1 MLLKLLKT
9 FIYFIFIS
17 FFLLSISRSEIV
29 EKITISGNDRISNET
44 IQMFSEVSI
53 NDDLKKFEVNSV
65 LKRLY
70 NTNYFENVTV
80 SFNNNILEIYVK
92 ENPIIQ
98 NVSYN
103 GIKANKIKDEVSKNL
118 NLKSRSSFSKNLLEK
133 DNEIIKDVLKKLG
146 YYFPQIDVYI
156 EQLSDNKINLEYN
169 IDIGEKARIEKI
181 SFIGDK
187 KFKDKKLKSVIITE
201 EYKFWKFITGKKFL
215 NESLIELDLRLL
227 KNFYLNKGYYNVQI
241 DSSFAKLIGS
251 NSFELIFNINSN
263 EKIYFDNLELNLPKD
278 FNTSNFEDLKKLFKK
293 LKGEPYSINRVKKI
307 LEEID
312 KITITEQYE
321 SITAQVDENIVNN
334 KINLS
339 FLIEQTD
346 RTFVEKINIFGN
358 NVTRENVIRNQFE
371 IDEGD
376 PFNEILANK
385 SINNIKNLNFFRNV
399 SSKIEEGSE
408 PDLKVINITI
418 EEKPTGE
425 ITAGAGVGTSGN
437 TIAFGVRENN
447 YLGKG
452 ISLDTNVSLSD
463 ESLKGLFSV
472 TNPNYKN
479 SDKLVYFS
487 AEAIE
492 TDRLT
497 AFGYKTNKT
506 GFSVGTNFEFLD
518 DFNLGLGN
526 SNYYEK
532 IDTDSTASARQRL
545 QEGNYFDSFLNIN
558 FDYDKRN
565 QKFQTSDGI
574 RSQYFIDLPL
584 LSETATFTNTYLFKY
599 FTELYENNVSN
610 ISLYL
615 RSSTSLKNED
625 IKLSERIILPSSRLR
640 GFERGK
646 IGPKDGEDFIGG
658 NYAAAINF
666 SSTIPQILENSENID
681 VIFFIDAGNV
691 WGVDYFDGDDEGSEI
706 RSSIGLGLDWLTPIG
721 PLNFTLATAITKA
734 ESDKTETFRFNLGTT
749 F

>member
-1 MLLKLLKT
+1 MLLKLFKT

-278 FNTSNFEDLKKLFKK
+278 FNTSNFKDLKKLFKK

-599 FTELYENNVSN
+599 FTELYENNISN

-681 VIFFIDAGNV
+681 VIFFVDAGNV

>member
-1 MLLKLLKT
+1 MLIKLFKT
-9 FIYFIFIS
+9 LIYFTVIS
-17 FFLLSISRSEIV
+17 FLLLTISRSEIV
-29 EKITISGNDRISNET
+29 KKITISGNDRISNET

-65 LKRLY
+65 LKKLY
-70 NTNYFENVTV
+70 NTNYFENVSV
-80 SFNNNILEIYVK
+80 NLINNVLEINVK

-98 NVSYN
+98 NVNYE
-103 GIKANKIKDEVSKNL
+103 GIKANKIKDEISKNL

-133 DNEIIKDVLKKLG
+133 DNDIIKDILKNFG
-146 YYFPQIDVYI
+146 YYFPKIDVYI
-156 EQLSDNKINLEYN
+156 EQLSDNKINLKYN
-169 IDIGEKARIEKI
+169 IDIGEKAKIKKI

-215 NESLIELDLRLL
+215 NENLIDLDLRLL
-227 KNFYLNKGYYNVQI
+227 KNFYLNKGYYNIQI
-241 DSSFAKLIGS
+241 DSSFAKLIDS
-251 NSFELIFNINSN
+251 NSFELIFNINSK

-321 SITAQVDENIVNN
+321 SITAEVNENIINN

-339 FLIEQTD
+339 FQIEQTD
-346 RTFVEKINIFGN
+346 RSFVEKINIFGN

-399 SSKIEEGSE
+399 SSKIEEGSS

-452 ISLDTNVSLSD
+452 ISLETNVSLSD

-487 AEAIE
+487 AEAVE

-506 GFSVGTNFEFLD
+506 GFSIGTNFEFLD

-565 QKFQTSDGI
+565 QKFQTTDGI

-666 SSTIPQILENSENID
+666 SSTIPQILENSENVD
-681 VIFFIDAGNV
+681 VLFFIDAGNV

-706 RSSIGLGLDWLTPIG
+706 RSSIGLGLDWLTPVG